1 MTTARPAPAGFWT
14 EWRLWTTKMTPRM
27 SPAHWCY
34 IFNGP
39 LNGES
44 KFALCWVILDTN
56 SETQRV
62 HKKSPSYIADRA
74 SACVLEHHC
83 VVWSGKYFKQIF
95 WHGKVMYPA
104 IYILGTSFLA
114 NGGWLSMRMTDSL
127 PESLFLWMRRS
138 WRREMM
144 MMMKMTL
151 KLLLVWNRKVRA
163 TLLRTKKE
171 LSDRCQ
177 ISSFFWVFLR
187 NITQRLL
194 NVVTSSCSHVNN
206 IHSEDKNWW
215 QEVRRNRR

>member
-1 MTTARPAPAGFWT
+1 MNKWWGSHGPLTCGISWPFVTGLVGGRRRRTFSTSLQSTWGPWRSWGSAMTTARPAPAGFWT

-27 SPAHWCY
+27 SPAHWCHM
-34 IFNGP
+34 FNGP

-144 MMMKMTL
+144 MTKMTL
-151 KLLLVWNRKVRA
+151 KLLLV
-163 TLLRTKKE
+163 
-171 LSDRCQ
+171 
-177 ISSFFWVFLR
+177 
-187 NITQRLL
+187 
-194 NVVTSSCSHVNN
+194 
-206 IHSEDKNWW
+206 
-215 QEVRRNRR
+215 